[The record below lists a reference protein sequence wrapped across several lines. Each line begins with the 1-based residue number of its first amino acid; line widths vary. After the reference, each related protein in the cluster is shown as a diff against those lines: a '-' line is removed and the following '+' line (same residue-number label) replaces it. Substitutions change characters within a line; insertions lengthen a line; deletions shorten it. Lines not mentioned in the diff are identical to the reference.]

1 MRVLLIEDEDHIRE
15 VAQISLEAVAGWEV
29 LAASGG
35 AEGVAIAEEQH
46 PDAILLDVMM
56 PDVDGPETLVRLRA
70 SAKTQDIPVVFLT
83 AKAQA
88 AEQRQLFELGAIG
101 VVQKPFDPMQLAF
114 QVAELL
120 DVKL

>member
-15 VAQISLEAVAGWEV
+15 VVQVSLEAIAGWDV
-29 LAASGG
+29 SVASGG
-35 AEGVAIAEEQH
+35 AEGLAMATAEP

-56 PDVDGPETLVRLRA
+56 PDVDGPETLVRLRESEA
-70 SAKTQDIPVVFLT
+70 TADIPVVFLT

-88 AEQRQLFELGAIG
+88 AERRHLFELGAKGLI
-101 VVQKPFDPMQLAF
+101 QKPFDPMQLAY

-120 DVKL
+120 EVEI